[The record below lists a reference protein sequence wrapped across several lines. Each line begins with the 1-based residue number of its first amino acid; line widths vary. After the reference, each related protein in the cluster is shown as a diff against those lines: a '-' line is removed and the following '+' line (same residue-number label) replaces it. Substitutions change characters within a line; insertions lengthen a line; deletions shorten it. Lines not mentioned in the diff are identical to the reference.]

1 MHTDTPIQMLSLA
14 ETCKLLC
21 KSRSGLYKLMASD
34 ITFPRPIKDGLAR
47 QARVVFVSSE
57 LAAWQ
62 QSKLTARA
70 RSLGLRHS
78 LENVAAEPLGTDA
91 SNSNAHLIS
100 NATPIN

>member
-34 ITFPRPIKDGLAR
+34 MTFPRPIKDGIAR

-62 QSKLTARA
+62 QSKLSARE
-70 RSLGLRHS
+70 RTLGLRHA
-78 LENVAAEPLGTDA
+78 LENIVAEPINSDA

-100 NATPIN
+100 NASPIN

>member
-1 MHTDTPIQMLSLA
+1 MHIDTPIQMLSLA

-47 QARVVFVSSE
+47 QSRVVFVSSE

-62 QSKLTARA
+62 QSKLTARE
-70 RSLGLRHS
+70 RTLGLRHP
-78 LENVAAEPLGTDA
+78 LENIAAEPLGSDA
-91 SNSNAHLIS
+91 SDSKTHLIS

>member
-1 MHTDTPIQMLSLA
+1 MHHDTPIQMLSLA

-34 ITFPRPIKDGLAR
+34 MTFPRPIKDGIAR

-62 QSKLTARA
+62 QSKLTARERTLA
-70 RSLGLRHS
+70 LRHPV
-78 LENVAAEPLGTDA
+78 ENTAAEPFGTDA
-91 SNSNAHLIS
+91 SNANAHLII

>member
-34 ITFPRPIKDGLAR
+34 TSFPRPIKDGTAR

-57 LAAWQ
+57 LALWQ
-62 QSKLTARA
+62 KSKLAARIA
-70 RSLGLRHS
+70 
-78 LENVAAEPLGTDA
+78 VASSKSDAPLQ
-91 SNSNAHLIS
+91 SEV
-100 NATPIN
+100 ATESVILSVGER